1 MLKGEIKIV
10 FLDDEQRSDDESS
23 LKIGNVVVLSSC
35 RRSFSSFVNLRSVRV
50 MLQLCLGYVRSIRVM
65 SGSVEVC
72 QGLQG
77 SIQVC
82 QTPPSGSVKVHQ
94 GFSGSVNVRY
104 GLSGF
109 VLVRSGSC
117 KGSVKTVQLFS
128 SSLRLKQGFQSCYYK
143 FSLNLFN
150 IKCKHFAWKTF

>member
-1 MLKGEIKIV
+1 
-10 FLDDEQRSDDESS
+10 
-23 LKIGNVVVLSSC
+23 
-35 RRSFSSFVNLRSVRV
+35 

-94 GFSGSVNVRY
+94 GFQ
-104 GLSGF
+104 GLSMSVMVCQGLSWSGQGHAR
-109 VLVRSGSC
+109 VLLKLCS
-117 KGSVKTVQLFS
+117 FS
-128 SSLRLKQGFQSCYYK
+128 RGL
-143 FSLNLFN
+143 
-150 IKCKHFAWKTF
+150 

>member
-1 MLKGEIKIV
+1 MTSSIATTSCLLRLVMLL
-10 FLDDEQRSDDESS
+10 FCRL
-23 LKIGNVVVLSSC
+23 VVLSSC

-82 QTPPSGSVKVHQ
+82 QPPPSGSVKVHQ
-94 GFSGSVNVRY
+94 GFQ
-104 GLSGF
+104 GLSMSVMVCQGLSWSGQGHAR
-109 VLVRSGSC
+109 VLLKLCS
-117 KGSVKTVQLFS
+117 FS
-128 SSLRLKQGFQSCYYK
+128 RRLWGWNRV
-143 FSLNLFN
+143 FSLVFLPDWWEIQKSVVDKIFSYTPC
-150 IKCKHFAWKTF
+150 I